1 MKGLPILIGICGASG
16 SGKSYLSEKLSL
28 ELRQS
33 YGHLSIE
40 QFSLDRYYL
49 GAEEKTSAE
58 RAKHNFDHPDEIDY
72 TLFEEHLTRLQ
83 AGQRVPVPNYDYARS
98 CRTEKVD
105 WVEPCSV
112 LLLDGLHLCYKE
124 SIRNLF
130 SLKIF
135 VDTPLPLCEQRR
147 VERDV
152 LERGQSEEV
161 VREQYKN
168 NVIPMYEAF
177 IKPVMDRAD
186 MVVSGDHEAS
196 VNIRLLW
203 QRLAPLLNQ

>member
-1 MKGLPILIGICGASG
+1 MKALVYQEPWKMTMQDLPKPVLQPGEVLVKMESVGICGSDVHGFTGESG
-16 SGKSYLSEKLSL
+16 RRAPGMVMGHEIVGKIEEIAAEITSL
-28 ELRQS
+28 QV
-33 YGHLSIE
+33 
-40 QFSLDRYYL
+40 
-49 GAEEKTSAE
+49 
-58 RAKHNFDHPDEIDY
+58 
-72 TLFEEHLTRLQ
+72 
-83 AGQRVPVPNYDYARS
+83 GQRVPVPNYDYARS

-112 LLLDGLHLCYKE
+112 LLLDGLHLYYKE

>member
-1 MKGLPILIGICGASG
+1 M
-16 SGKSYLSEKLSL
+16 
-28 ELRQS
+28 
-33 YGHLSIE
+33 
-40 QFSLDRYYL
+40 
-49 GAEEKTSAE
+49 
-58 RAKHNFDHPDEIDY
+58 
-72 TLFEEHLTRLQ
+72 
-83 AGQRVPVPNYDYARS
+83 
-98 CRTEKVD
+98 
-105 WVEPCSV
+105 
-112 LLLDGLHLCYKE
+112 
-124 SIRNLF
+124 
-130 SLKIF
+130 
-135 VDTPLPLCEQRR
+135 DTPLPLCEQRR